1 LSGQLVFGSFFI
13 FEMTPQ
19 TISQKIIARAAGRE
33 TVAIGEI
40 VTCKVDLA
48 MMHDSGGP
56 RHVESKLK
64 ELGVGIW
71 DASKVVLVSD
81 HYTPAVHVDSAGILS
96 LTRKFATLHRI
107 NNFYDGE
114 GICHVILPERGH
126 LKPGLFAVGGDSHSP
141 SGGAYGAFMVGIGAT
156 EMAGV
161 LATGEI
167 WVRVPQT
174 IHVEWDG
181 TLGKGVCAK
190 DILLKLCASLGMN
203 NDYKVIE
210 YAGSTVAAMSMSE
223 RLTLCNMA
231 AELGAKTGVVPPDAM
246 TIADLSAKG
255 VTIETW
261 RANLASDAN
270 AIYESFH
277 FFDAAA
283 LAPQV
288 ASPHTPANSHA
299 VTQTEKRKLDQA
311 YLGACT
317 GAKEND
323 LRMAAEVLKGR
334 KVAKGTRLL
343 IAPASTQTTAKL
355 AADGT
360 LAILLEAGA
369 QMLPTGCGAC
379 AGYGAGVLADGEVGI
394 ASTARNFKGR
404 MGSAKAEV
412 YLASPYTVAASAIKG
427 EIADPREFL
436 Q

>member
-1 LSGQLVFGSFFI
+1 
-13 FEMTPQ
+13 
-19 TISQKIIARAAGRE
+19 
-33 TVAIGEI
+33 
-40 VTCKVDLA
+40 
-48 MMHDSGGP
+48 
-56 RHVESKLK
+56 
-64 ELGVGIW
+64 
-71 DASKVVLVSD
+71 VL
-81 HYTPAVHVDSAGILS
+81 HQ
-96 LTRKFATLHRI
+96 I

-114 GICHVILPERGH
+114 GIFHVILPERGH
-126 LKPGLFAVGGDSHSP
+126 MKPGLFAVGGDSHSP

-167 WVRVPQT
+167 WVRVPAT
-174 IHVEWDG
+174 IRAEWNG
-181 TLGKGVCAK
+181 ALGRGLTAK
-190 DILLKLCASLGMN
+190 DILLKLCATLGMN

-210 YAGSTVAAMSMSE
+210 YAGSTVAGMSMNE
-223 RLTLCNMA
+223 RLTMSNMS
-231 AELGAKTGVVPPDAM
+231 AELGAKTGIIAPDD
-246 TIADLSAKG
+246 TTVADLAAKS
-255 VTIETW
+255 VQVEDW
-261 RANLASDAN
+261 RRLLASDTDCS
-270 AIYESFH
+270 YEAVH
-277 FFDAAA
+277 RFDATS

-288 ASPHTPANSHA
+288 AAPHTPANSHS
-299 VTQTEKRKLDQA
+299 VVDTDKRKLDQA

-323 LRMAAEVLKGR
+323 LRMAAEILKGR

-404 MGSAKAEV
+404 MGSAKADV
-412 YLASPYTVAASAIKG
+412 YLASPYTVAASAVKG

-436 Q
+436 S

>member
-1 LSGQLVFGSFFI
+1 
-13 FEMTPQ
+13 MTPQ
-19 TISQKIIARAAGRE
+19 TISQKIIARAAGRAS
-33 TVAIGEI
+33 VAVGEI

-56 RHVESKLK
+56 RRVESKLK

-71 DASKVVLVSD
+71 DPSKVVLVSD
-81 HYTPAVHVDSAGILS
+81 HYTPAIDVDSAGILS
-96 LTRKFATLHRI
+96 LTRKFAVLHQI

-126 LKPGLFAVGGDSHSP
+126 MKPWLFAVGGDSHSP

-167 WVRVPQT
+167 WVRVPAT
-174 IHVEWDG
+174 IRAEWNG
-181 TLGKGVCAK
+181 NLGRGLAAK
-190 DILLKLCASLGMN
+190 DILLKLCATLGMN

-210 YAGSTVAAMSMSE
+210 YAGSTVAGMSMNE
-223 RLTLCNMA
+223 RLTMSNMS
-231 AELGAKTGVVPPDAM
+231 AELGAKTGIIAPDAT
-246 TIADLSAKG
+246 TIADLAAKG
-255 VTIETW
+255 VHLEDW
-261 RANLASDAN
+261 RRSLASDADST
-270 AIYESFH
+270 YEAVH
-277 FFDAAA
+277 RFDATT

-288 ASPHTPANSHA
+288 AAPHTPANSHS
-299 VTQTEKRKLDQA
+299 VVDTDKRRLDQA

-323 LRMAAEVLKGR
+323 LRMAAEILKGR

-343 IAPASTQTTAKL
+343 IAPASTQATAKL

-360 LAILLEAGA
+360 LAILLQAGA

-404 MGSAKAEV
+404 MGSAKADV
-412 YLASPYTVAASAIKG
+412 YLASPYTVAASAVKG

-436 Q
+436 S

>member
-1 LSGQLVFGSFFI
+1 
-13 FEMTPQ
+13 MMQ
-19 TISQKIIARAAGRE
+19 TIAQKIIARAAGR
-33 TVAIGEI
+33 THVSVGEI
-40 VTCKVDLA
+40 VTCQVDLA

-56 RHVESKLK
+56 RRVESKLK

-71 DASKVVLVSD
+71 DTSKVVLVAD
-81 HYTPAVHVDSAGILS
+81 HYTPAVDADSAGILS
-96 LTRKFATLHRI
+96 LTRNFAKLHQI
-107 NNFYDGE
+107 HNFYDGE

-126 LKPGLFAVGGDSHSP
+126 MRPGLFAVGGDSHSP

-167 WVRVPQT
+167 WVRVPTT
-174 IHVEWDG
+174 IFVQWNG
-181 TLGKGVCAK
+181 ALSKGVVGK
-190 DILLKLCASLGMN
+190 DMLLKLCATLGMN

-210 YAGSTVAAMSMSE
+210 YAGSTVAAMSTNE

-231 AELGAKTGVVPPDAM
+231 AELGAKTGIIAPDAT
-246 TIADLSAKG
+246 TIADLAQKN
-255 VTIETW
+255 VTLED
-261 RANLASDAN
+261 RQKALASDTDAE
-270 AIYESFH
+270 YDTTH
-277 FFDAAA
+277 MFDAAT
-283 LAPQV
+283 LVPQV
-288 ASPHTPANSHA
+288 AAPHSPANSHA
-299 VTQTEKRKLDQA
+299 VTDTDKRHIDQA

-323 LRMAAEVLKGR
+323 LRMAAEILKGR
-334 KVAKGTRLL
+334 KVAKGTRLF

-369 QMLPTGCGAC
+369 QLMPTGCGAC
-379 AGYGAGVLADGEVGI
+379 AGYGAGLLADGEVSI

-404 MGSAKAEV
+404 MGSAKADV
-412 YLASPYTVAASAIKG
+412 YLGSPYTVAASAVKG

-436 Q
+436 A

>member
-1 LSGQLVFGSFFI
+1 
-13 FEMTPQ
+13 MTPQ
-19 TISQKIIARAAGRE
+19 TISQKIIARAAGR
-33 TVAIGEI
+33 TPVAVGEI

-56 RHVESKLK
+56 RRVESKLK

-71 DASKVVLVSD
+71 DPSKVVLVSD
-81 HYTPAVHVDSAGILS
+81 HYTPAIDVDSAGILS
-96 LTRKFATLHRI
+96 LTRKFAVLHQI

-126 LKPGLFAVGGDSHSP
+126 MKPGLFAVGGDSHSP

-167 WVRVPQT
+167 WVRVPAT
-174 IHVEWDG
+174 IRAEWNG
-181 TLGKGVCAK
+181 ALGRGLAAK
-190 DILLKLCASLGMN
+190 DILLKLCATLGMN

-210 YAGSTVAAMSMSE
+210 YAGSTVAGMSMNE
-223 RLTLCNMA
+223 RLTMSNMS
-231 AELGAKTGVVPPDAM
+231 AELGAKTGIIAPDA
-246 TIADLSAKG
+246 TTLADLAVKG
-255 VTIETW
+255 VEVEDW
-261 RANLASDAN
+261 RRGLASDTDCA
-270 AIYESFH
+270 YEAVH
-277 FFDAAA
+277 QFDSTT

-288 ASPHTPANSHA
+288 AAPHTPANSHS
-299 VTQTEKRKLDQA
+299 VVDTDKRKLDQA

-323 LRMAAEVLKGR
+323 LRMAAEILRGR

-404 MGSAKAEV
+404 MGSAKADV
-412 YLASPYTVAASAIKG
+412 YLASPYTVAASAVKG
-427 EIADPREFL
+427 EITDPREFL
-436 Q
+436 A

>member
-1 LSGQLVFGSFFI
+1 MPTL
-13 FEMTPQ
+13 Q
-19 TISQKIIARAAGRE
+19 TISQKIIARAAGRDA
-33 TVAIGEI
+33 VAVGEI
-40 VTCKVDLA
+40 VTCRVDLA

-56 RHVESKLK
+56 RRVESKLK

-71 DASKVVLVSD
+71 DTSKVVLVSD
-81 HYTPAVHVDSAGILS
+81 HYTPAIDVDSAGILS
-96 LTRKFATLHRI
+96 LTRKFAVLHQI

-114 GICHVILPERGH
+114 GICHVVLPERGH
-126 LKPGLFAVGGDSHSP
+126 MKPGLFAVGGDSHSP
-141 SGGAYGAFMVGIGAT
+141 SAGAYGAFMVGIGAT

-167 WVRVPQT
+167 WVRVPAT
-174 IHVEWDG
+174 IRAEWNG
-181 TLGKGVCAK
+181 ALGRGLAAK
-190 DILLKLCASLGMN
+190 DILLKLCATLGMN
-203 NDYKVIE
+203 NDYRVIE
-210 YAGSTVAAMSMSE
+210 YAGSTVAAMSMNE
-223 RLTLCNMA
+223 RLTMSNMS
-231 AELGAKTGVVPPDAM
+231 AELGAKTGIIAPD
-246 TIADLSAKG
+246 TTTFADLAAKG
-255 VTIETW
+255 VVVEDW
-261 RANLASDAN
+261 RRELAGDRDA
-270 AIYESFH
+270 AYDAVH
-277 FFDAAA
+277 RFDATT

-288 ASPHTPANSHA
+288 AAPHTPANSHS
-299 VTQTEKRKLDQA
+299 VVDTDKRTLDQA

-323 LRMAAEVLKGR
+323 LRMAAEILKGR

-369 QMLPTGCGAC
+369 QLLPTGCGAC

-404 MGSAKAEV
+404 MGSAKADV
-412 YLASPYTVAASAIKG
+412 YLASPYTVAASAVKG

-436 Q
+436 K

>member
-1 LSGQLVFGSFFI
+1 
-13 FEMTPQ
+13 MTPQ
-19 TISQKIIARAAGRE
+19 TISQKIIARAAGRAS
-33 TVAIGEI
+33 VAVGEI

-56 RHVESKLK
+56 RRVESKLK

-71 DASKVVLVSD
+71 DPSKVVLVSD
-81 HYTPAVHVDSAGILS
+81 HYTPAIDVDSAGILS
-96 LTRKFATLHRI
+96 LTRKFAVLHQI

-126 LKPGLFAVGGDSHSP
+126 MKPGLFAVGGDSHSP

-167 WVRVPQT
+167 WVRVPAT
-174 IHVEWDG
+174 IRAEWNG
-181 TLGKGVCAK
+181 ALGRGLTAK
-190 DILLKLCASLGMN
+190 DILLKLCATLGMN

-210 YAGSTVAAMSMSE
+210 YAGSTVAGMSMNE
-223 RLTLCNMA
+223 RLTMSNMS
-231 AELGAKTGVVPPDAM
+231 AELGAKTGIIAPDD
-246 TIADLSAKG
+246 TTVADLAAKS
-255 VTIETW
+255 VQVEDW
-261 RANLASDAN
+261 RRLLASDTDCS
-270 AIYESFH
+270 YEAVH
-277 FFDAAA
+277 RFDATS

-288 ASPHTPANSHA
+288 AAPHTPANSHS
-299 VTQTEKRKLDQA
+299 VVDTDKRKLDQA

-323 LRMAAEVLKGR
+323 LRMAAEILKGR

-404 MGSAKAEV
+404 MGSAKADV
-412 YLASPYTVAASAIKG
+412 YLASPYTVAASAVKG

-436 Q
+436 S

>member
-1 LSGQLVFGSFFI
+1 
-13 FEMTPQ
+13 MMPQ
-19 TISQKIIARAAGRE
+19 TISQKIIARAAGRAS
-33 TVAIGEI
+33 VAVGEI
-40 VTCKVDLA
+40 VTCTVDLA

-56 RHVESKLK
+56 RRVESKLK

-71 DASKVVLVSD
+71 DPSKVVLVSD
-81 HYTPAVHVDSAGILS
+81 HYTPAIDVDSAGILS
-96 LTRKFATLHRI
+96 LTRKFAVLHQI

-126 LKPGLFAVGGDSHSP
+126 IKPGLFAVGGDSHSP

-167 WVRVPQT
+167 WVRVPAT
-174 IHVEWDG
+174 IRAEWSG
-181 TLGKGVCAK
+181 ALGRGLAAK
-190 DILLKLCASLGMN
+190 DVLLKLCATLGMN

-210 YAGSTVAAMSMSE
+210 YAGSTVAAMSMNE
-223 RLTLCNMA
+223 RLTMSNMS
-231 AELGAKTGVVPPDAM
+231 AELGAKTGIIAPDA
-246 TIADLSAKG
+246 TTLADLAAKG
-255 VTIETW
+255 VPGEEW
-261 RANLASDAN
+261 RRSLASDTDCT
-270 AIYESFH
+270 YEAVH
-277 FFDAAA
+277 RFDATT

-288 ASPHTPANSHA
+288 AAPHTPANSHSVVDTA
-299 VTQTEKRKLDQA
+299 KRKLDQA

-323 LRMAAEVLKGR
+323 LRMAAEILKGR

-404 MGSAKAEV
+404 MGSAKADV
-412 YLASPYTVAASAIKG
+412 YLASPYTVAASAVKG

-436 Q
+436 A

>member
-1 LSGQLVFGSFFI
+1 
-13 FEMTPQ
+13 MTPQ
-19 TISQKIIARAAGRE
+19 TISQKIIARAAGRAS
-33 TVAIGEI
+33 VAVGEI
-40 VTCKVDLA
+40 VTCKVDMA

-56 RHVESKLK
+56 RRVESKLK

-71 DASKVVLVSD
+71 DPSKVVLVSD
-81 HYTPAVHVDSAGILS
+81 HYTPAIDVDSAGILS
-96 LTRKFATLHRI
+96 LTRKFAVLHQI

-126 LKPGLFAVGGDSHSP
+126 MKPGLFAVGGDSHSP

-167 WVRVPQT
+167 WVRVPAT
-174 IHVEWDG
+174 IRAEWNG
-181 TLGKGVCAK
+181 ALGRGLTAK
-190 DILLKLCASLGMN
+190 DILLKLCATLGMN

-210 YAGSTVAAMSMSE
+210 YAGSTVAGMSMNE
-223 RLTLCNMA
+223 RLTMSNMS
-231 AELGAKTGVVPPDAM
+231 AELGAKTGIIAPDD
-246 TIADLSAKG
+246 TTVADLAAKS
-255 VTIETW
+255 VQVEDW
-261 RANLASDAN
+261 RRLLASDTDCS
-270 AIYESFH
+270 YEAVH
-277 FFDAAA
+277 RFDATS

-288 ASPHTPANSHA
+288 AAPHTPANSHS
-299 VTQTEKRKLDQA
+299 VVDTDKRKLDQA

-323 LRMAAEVLKGR
+323 LRMAAEILKGR

-404 MGSAKAEV
+404 MGSAKADV
-412 YLASPYTVAASAIKG
+412 YLASPYTVAASAVKG

-436 Q
+436 S

>member
-1 LSGQLVFGSFFI
+1 MENPAKMPSS
-13 FEMTPQ
+13 Q
-19 TISQKIIARAAGRE
+19 TISQKIIACAAGRE
-33 TVAIGEI
+33 HVAVGDI

-56 RHVESKLK
+56 RRVESKLK

-81 HYTPAVHVDSAGILS
+81 HYTPAVDVDSAGILS
-96 LTRKFATLHRI
+96 LTRKFAAIHKI
-107 NNFYDGE
+107 HNFYDGE
-114 GICHVILPERGH
+114 GICHIILPERGH
-126 LKPGLFAVGGDSHSP
+126 MKPGLFAVGGDSHSP

-167 WVRVPQT
+167 WVRVPET
-174 IHVEWDG
+174 IHVKWDG
-181 TLGKGVCAK
+181 ALGRGLSAK
-190 DILLKLCASLGMN
+190 DILLKLCATLGMN

-210 YAGSTVAAMSMSE
+210 YAGSTVAAMPMNE
-223 RLTLCNMA
+223 RITLCNMA
-231 AELGAKTGVVPPDAM
+231 AELGAKTGIIAPDA
-246 TIADLSAKG
+246 TTVADLAAKA
-255 VTIETW
+255 VVLDSW
-261 RANLASDAN
+261 RTSLASDAD
-270 AIYESFH
+270 AAYEAFH
-277 FFDAAA
+277 FYDAAA

-288 ASPHTPANSHA
+288 AAPHSPANSHA
-299 VTQTEKRKLDQA
+299 VTETEKVKLDQA

-323 LRMAAEVLKGR
+323 LRMAAEILKGR

-379 AGYGAGVLADGEVGI
+379 AGYGAGVLADDEVGI

-404 MGSAKAEV
+404 MGSAKAAV
-412 YLASPYTVAASAIKG
+412 YLASPYTVAASAVMG

>member
-1 LSGQLVFGSFFI
+1 
-13 FEMTPQ
+13 MTPQ
-19 TISQKIIARAAGRE
+19 TISQKIIARAAGRAS
-33 TVAIGEI
+33 VAVGDI

-56 RHVESKLK
+56 RRVESKLR

-71 DASKVVLVSD
+71 DPSKVVLVSD
-81 HYTPAVHVDSAGILS
+81 HYTPAIDVDSAGILS
-96 LTRKFATLHRI
+96 LARKFAVLHQI

-126 LKPGLFAVGGDSHSP
+126 MKPGLFAVGGDSHSP

-167 WVRVPQT
+167 WVRVPAT
-174 IHVEWDG
+174 IRVEWNG
-181 TLGKGVCAK
+181 SLGRGLAAK
-190 DILLKLCASLGMN
+190 DILLKLCATLGMN

-210 YAGSTVAAMSMSE
+210 YVGSTVAAMSMNE
-223 RLTLCNMA
+223 RLTMSNMS
-231 AELGAKTGVVPPDAM
+231 AELGAKTGIIAPDA
-246 TIADLSAKG
+246 TTFADLAAKG
-255 VTIETW
+255 VALEDW
-261 RANLASDAN
+261 RRELAGDSDAH
-270 AIYESFH
+270 YEAVH
-277 FFDAAA
+277 RFDATS

-288 ASPHTPANSHA
+288 AAPHTPANSHS
-299 VTQTEKRKLDQA
+299 VVDTDKRKLDQA

-323 LRMAAEVLKGR
+323 LRMAAEILKGR

-360 LAILLEAGA
+360 LAILLGAGA

-404 MGSAKAEV
+404 MGSAMAEV
-412 YLASPYTVAASAIKG
+412 YLASPYTVAASAVKG

-436 Q
+436 E

>member
-1 LSGQLVFGSFFI
+1 LFFAPFFI
-13 FEMTPQ
+13 EEMTSQ
-19 TISQKIIARAAGRE
+19 TISQKIIARAAGRD
-33 TVAIGEI
+33 TVEVGEI

-56 RHVESKLK
+56 RRVESKLK

-81 HYTPAVHVDSAGILS
+81 HYTPAIDVDSAGILS
-96 LTRKFATLHRI
+96 LTRKFAMLHKI

-174 IHVEWDG
+174 IRVEWNG
-181 TLGKGVCAK
+181 ALGKCVCAK

-210 YAGSTVAAMSMSE
+210 YAGTTVSAMSMSE

-231 AELGAKTGVVPPDAM
+231 AELGAKTGVVPPDA
-246 TIADLSAKG
+246 
-255 VTIETW
+255 VTVEAW
-261 RANLASDAN
+261 RANLASDAD
-270 AIYESFH
+270 AVYESFH
-277 FFDAAA
+277 LFDAAA

-288 ASPHTPANSHA
+288 AAPHSPANSHA

-323 LRMAAEVLKGR
+323 LRMAAEILKGR

-412 YLASPYTVAASAIKG
+412 YLASPYTVAASAIRG

>member
-1 LSGQLVFGSFFI
+1 
-13 FEMTPQ
+13 MPTPQ

-33 TVAIGEI
+33 AVAVGEI

-56 RHVESKLK
+56 RRVESKLK

-71 DASKVVLVSD
+71 DPSKVVLVSD
-81 HYTPAVHVDSAGILS
+81 HYTPAIDVDSAGILS
-96 LTRKFATLHRI
+96 LTRKFAVLHQI

-126 LKPGLFAVGGDSHSP
+126 MKPGLFAVGGDSHSP

-167 WVRVPQT
+167 WVRVPAT
-174 IHVEWDG
+174 IRAEWNG
-181 TLGKGVCAK
+181 TLGRGLAAK
-190 DILLKLCASLGMN
+190 DILLKLCATLGMN

-210 YAGSTVAAMSMSE
+210 YAGTTVAGMSMNE
-223 RLTLCNMA
+223 RLTMSNMS
-231 AELGAKTGVVPPDAM
+231 AELGAKTGIIAPDA
-246 TIADLSAKG
+246 TTFADLAAKG
-255 VTIETW
+255 VVVEDW
-261 RANLASDAN
+261 RRELAGDAE
-270 AIYESFH
+270 AAYEAVH
-277 FFDAAA
+277 RFDATT

-288 ASPHTPANSHA
+288 AAPHTPANSHS
-299 VTQTEKRKLDQA
+299 VVDTDKRKLDQA

-323 LRMAAEVLKGR
+323 LRMAAEILKGR

-369 QMLPTGCGAC
+369 QLLPTGCGAC

-404 MGSAKAEV
+404 MGSAKADV
-412 YLASPYTVAASAIKG
+412 YLASPYTVAASAVKG

-436 Q
+436 S

>member
-1 LSGQLVFGSFFI
+1 
-13 FEMTPQ
+13 MTSQ
-19 TISQKIIARAAGRE
+19 TIAQKIIARAAGR
-33 TVAIGEI
+33 TQVDTGEI

-56 RHVESKLK
+56 RRVESKLK

-71 DASKVVLVSD
+71 DPSKVVLVSD
-81 HYTPAVHVDSAGILS
+81 HYTPAIDVDSAGILS
-96 LTRKFATLHRI
+96 LTRKFATLHKI

-167 WVRVPQT
+167 WVRVPET
-174 IHVEWDG
+174 IRVELHG
-181 TLGKGVCAK
+181 ALARGVTAK
-190 DILLKLCASLGMN
+190 DILLKLCATLGMN

-210 YAGSTVAAMSMSE
+210 YAGTTVAAMSMSE

-231 AELGAKTGVVPPDAM
+231 AELGAKTGIAPPDAM
-246 TIADLSAKG
+246 TTADLSAKG
-255 VTIETW
+255 VSVEAW
-261 RANLASDAN
+261 RANLVSDMDAKF
-270 AIYESFH
+270 AAVH
-277 FFDAAA
+277 RFDTAA
-283 LAPQV
+283 LVPHVAAPH
-288 ASPHTPANSHA
+288 SPANSHP
-299 VTQTEKRKLDQA
+299 VTETEKRKLDQA

-323 LRMAAEVLKGR
+323 LRMAAEILKGR

-343 IAPASTQTTAKL
+343 IAPASIQTTAKL

-360 LAILLEAGA
+360 LAILLAAGA

-404 MGSAKAEV
+404 MGSAKADV
-412 YLASPYTVAASAIKG
+412 YLASPYTVAASAVKG

-436 Q
+436 I

>member
-1 LSGQLVFGSFFI
+1 
-13 FEMTPQ
+13 MTSQ
-19 TISQKIIARAAGRE
+19 TISQKIIARAAGRAS
-33 TVAIGEI
+33 VAVGEI
-40 VTCKVDLA
+40 VTCKVDMA

-56 RHVESKLK
+56 RRVESKLK

-71 DASKVVLVSD
+71 DPSKVVLVSD
-81 HYTPAVHVDSAGILS
+81 HYTPAIDVDSAGILS
-96 LTRKFATLHRI
+96 LTRKFAVLHQI

-126 LKPGLFAVGGDSHSP
+126 MKPGLFAVGGDSHSP

-167 WVRVPQT
+167 WVRVPAT
-174 IHVEWDG
+174 IRAEWNG
-181 TLGKGVCAK
+181 ALGRGLTAK
-190 DILLKLCASLGMN
+190 DILLKLCATLGMN

-210 YAGSTVAAMSMSE
+210 YAGSTVAGMSMNE
-223 RLTLCNMA
+223 RLTMSNMS
-231 AELGAKTGVVPPDAM
+231 AELGAKTGIIAPDD
-246 TIADLSAKG
+246 TTVADLAAKS
-255 VTIETW
+255 VQVEDW
-261 RANLASDAN
+261 RRLLASDTDCS
-270 AIYESFH
+270 YEAVH
-277 FFDAAA
+277 RFDATS

-288 ASPHTPANSHA
+288 AAPHTPANSHS
-299 VTQTEKRKLDQA
+299 VVDTDKRKLDQA

-323 LRMAAEVLKGR
+323 LRMAAEILKGR

-404 MGSAKAEV
+404 MGSAKADV
-412 YLASPYTVAASAIKG
+412 YLASPYTVAASAVKG

-436 Q
+436 S

>member
-1 LSGQLVFGSFFI
+1 
-13 FEMTPQ
+13 MMPQ
-19 TISQKIIARAAGRE
+19 TISQKIIARAAGRAA
-33 TVAIGEI
+33 VAVGEI
-40 VTCKVDLA
+40 VTCRVDLA

-56 RHVESKLK
+56 RRVESKLK

-71 DASKVVLVSD
+71 DPSKVVLVSD
-81 HYTPAVHVDSAGILS
+81 HYTPAIDVDSAGILS
-96 LTRKFATLHRI
+96 LTRKFAVLHQI

-126 LKPGLFAVGGDSHSP
+126 MKPGLFAVGGDSHSP

-167 WVRVPQT
+167 WVRVPAT
-174 IHVEWDG
+174 ILAEWNG
-181 TLGKGVCAK
+181 ALGRGLTAK
-190 DILLKLCASLGMN
+190 DILLKLCATLGMN

-210 YAGSTVAAMSMSE
+210 YAGSTVAAMSMNE
-223 RLTLCNMA
+223 RLTMSNMS
-231 AELGAKTGVVPPDAM
+231 AELGAKTGIIAPDA
-246 TIADLSAKG
+246 TTFADLEAKR
-255 VTIETW
+255 VRVEEW
-261 RANLASDAN
+261 RRSLASDTDCT
-270 AIYESFH
+270 YEAVH
-277 FFDAAA
+277 RFDATS

-288 ASPHTPANSHA
+288 AAPHTPANSHS
-299 VTQTEKRKLDQA
+299 VVDTDKRKLDQA

-323 LRMAAEVLKGR
+323 LRMAAEILKGR

-360 LAILLEAGA
+360 LAILLDAGA

-404 MGSAKAEV
+404 MGSAKADV
-412 YLASPYTVAASAIKG
+412 YLASPYTVAASAVKG

-436 Q
+436 S

>member
-1 LSGQLVFGSFFI
+1 
-13 FEMTPQ
+13 MTPQ
-19 TISQKIIARAAGRE
+19 TISQKIIARAAGRAS
-33 TVAIGEI
+33 VAVGEI
-40 VTCKVDLA
+40 VTCKVDMA

-56 RHVESKLK
+56 RRVESKLK

-71 DASKVVLVSD
+71 DPSKVVLVSD
-81 HYTPAVHVDSAGILS
+81 HYTPAIDVDSAGILS
-96 LTRKFATLHRI
+96 LTRKFAVLHQI

-126 LKPGLFAVGGDSHSP
+126 MKPGLFAVGGDSHSP

-156 EMAGV
+156 EIAGV

-167 WVRVPQT
+167 WVRVPAT
-174 IHVEWDG
+174 IRAEWNG
-181 TLGKGVCAK
+181 ALGRGLTAK
-190 DILLKLCASLGMN
+190 DILLKLCATLGMN

-210 YAGSTVAAMSMSE
+210 YAGSTVAGMSMNE
-223 RLTLCNMA
+223 RLTMSNMS
-231 AELGAKTGVVPPDAM
+231 AELGAKTGIIAPDD
-246 TIADLSAKG
+246 TTVADLAAKS
-255 VTIETW
+255 VQVEDW
-261 RANLASDAN
+261 RRLLASDTDCS
-270 AIYESFH
+270 YEAVH
-277 FFDAAA
+277 RFDATS

-288 ASPHTPANSHA
+288 AAPHTPANSHS
-299 VTQTEKRKLDQA
+299 VVDTDKRKLDQA

-323 LRMAAEVLKGR
+323 LRMAAEILKGR

-404 MGSAKAEV
+404 MGSAKADV
-412 YLASPYTVAASAIKG
+412 YLASPYTVAASAVKG

-436 Q
+436 S

>member
-1 LSGQLVFGSFFI
+1 
-13 FEMTPQ
+13 MTPQ
-19 TISQKIIARAAGRE
+19 TISQKIIARAAGRSS
-33 TVAIGEI
+33 VNVGEI

-56 RHVESKLK
+56 RRVESKLK

-71 DASKVVLVSD
+71 DPSKVVLVAD
-81 HYTPAVHVDSAGILS
+81 HYTPAVDADSAGILS
-96 LTRKFATLHRI
+96 LTRKFAVLHQI

-126 LKPGLFAVGGDSHSP
+126 MKPGLFAVGGDSHSP

-167 WVRVPQT
+167 WVRVPAT
-174 IHVEWDG
+174 IRVEWNG
-181 TLGKGVCAK
+181 ALSRGVVAK
-190 DILLKLCASLGMN
+190 DILLKLCATLGMN

-210 YAGSTVAAMSMSE
+210 YAGSTVATMSMNE
-223 RLTLCNMA
+223 RLTLSNMA
-231 AELGAKTGVVPPDAM
+231 AELGAKTGIIAPDSTTA
-246 TIADLSAKG
+246 ADLSAKG
-255 VTIETW
+255 VALEAW
-261 RANLASDAN
+261 RAALASDA
-270 AIYESFH
+270 
-277 FFDAAA
+277 DAAYEIVHRFDTAA
-283 LAPQV
+283 LVPHVAAPH
-288 ASPHTPANSHA
+288 SPANSHA
-299 VTQTEKRKLDQA
+299 VTDTEKRHIDQA

-334 KVAKGTRLL
+334 KIAKGTRLF

-369 QMLPTGCGAC
+369 QLMPTGCGAC
-379 AGYGAGVLADGEVGI
+379 AGYGAGLLGDGEVSI

-412 YLASPYTVAASAIKG
+412 YLGSPYTVAASAVKG

-436 Q
+436 E